1 GQSVT
6 YCELRRQVLA
16 VREALLRN
24 GIGGGARVA
33 VCLPKST
40 TAVGTILGILAADA
54 AYVPL
59 NHRLP
64 LAQLLRIP
72 AELPPFLLITTNAL
86 ANALCS
92 ALSETSA
99 QFAFRV
105 ATVAG
110 SGDGIGIAFLDA
122 MPSNQAEAQ
131 ASPPDLAV
139 ILYTSGTTGE
149 PKGIMLTH
157 SNVESF

>member
-1 GQSVT
+1 MTGAGSFSPILRRILASGGDDKLALSGGGQSVT

-64 LAQLLRIP
+64 LAQLLRILADLRP
-72 AELPPFLLITTNAL
+72 SLLITTNAL

-92 ALSETSA
+92 AL
-99 QFAFRV
+99 
-105 ATVAG
+105 
-110 SGDGIGIAFLDA
+110 
-122 MPSNQAEAQ
+122 
-131 ASPPDLAV
+131 
-139 ILYTSGTTGE
+139 
-149 PKGIMLTH
+149 
-157 SNVESF
+157 